1 MRDFEKRLVSLLL
14 VMVFVVFGIILS
26 TTTAFA
32 SDFTIPGLD
41 GLTISTSELT
51 NESLIEGTL
60 TARVTG
66 FKDTCG
72 SDKTQSGSVVL
83 KNTTSTV
90 MRLKFDYT
98 PTPGDGGSIK
108 IGSSTVSAA
117 GSYNNTISGNSSLT
131 ISLKSPSGSGTAS
144 MVIKN
149 IKFFSSDPKTV
160 TVNGAENGLVIGQKN
175 TEDRQFLYNGDSYTY
190 NILAQN
196 SSGTEDTL
204 TLTNVPSEGY
214 KFIAYV
220 DVNGKILSTKD
231 EYLTALR
238 SDTITAV
245 FAPED
250 DAVYSVDEIVYLD
263 FDQAVSYA
271 RTSSTSKTVVLLA
284 SGKLATG
291 NHSIPNGVTFM
302 VPFDFQHT
310 LITTGDNAVTAST
323 GDRKPYRTL
332 TMPAGST
339 LNVIAGGAI
348 SVPAKHLATSS
359 TSAPCAV
366 TGAYGHIDMEEGST
380 INLMGNNSAL
390 YAWGYITGQGTINAK
405 SGSKV
410 YELFQISDWRG
421 GTYTEKVYDGRS
433 TYKVFPFSQYYVQ
446 NIEAKLVVNYG
457 ASEIARA
464 SVNIPT
470 YGEKTSIDVTYVGS
484 GGLFELQSGATFTKY
499 YGQSYDVD
507 LDKTFI
513 EVNGSVNINKIQLNI
528 SMNGFSMNIDSSSY
542 VLPINNM
549 DFTVKSGST
558 LNMTSGKSYSFLPGS
573 GIHVE
578 EDATVNVL
586 ANAQVYVYDVKDYGR
601 FSGTSAHGIYSA
613 AYSPTRDHYGTT
625 NLSKR
630 QYDYTKPTLASY
642 SYQAAF
648 DTAHTIDSAF
658 VDINGLV
665 HIESGGTFNTTSTGA
680 NVYSSHE
687 CGRINFDDTG
697 SATASRTIYG
707 YQYNADKTYNWQAV
721 PTKSARLR
729 NTADDVTYDESNRPV
744 YNFRESAGSGTGVS
758 FVNMHG
764 RWVKDGY
771 FHTVTFLDKD
781 TEAVLSTQEVEEGYK
796 PMTAPTKEPSEA
808 EQYVLDHFEDAEG
821 NEYADLASLPAMD
834 ADDVSYYAVFAAEP
848 RKLHIT
854 YYNPATGLNQGYLEI
869 DYGTK
874 ATFVKSKT
882 GANPATV
889 NLSAAEQYTY
899 TGYWL
904 YQDHTGADLK
914 VATNSASAALYQD
927 TVFTAEFNLE
937 PRVYTISFFDSEQ
950 YDSEAGTYAALVP
963 ASKSV
968 GYGIRPTLTKTK
980 VGTDTFTVTAW
991 QYATSTGAP
1000 KDGNVHYLDVE
1011 PIPKVTA
1018 AAYYILYYDTNEG
1031 EARYKPV
1038 FRDKTSSTTSTAG
1051 TVMTEGATYYD
1062 IVSEYEY
1069 NAAPIIPKK
1078 RDTKNYYDPVG
1089 WYYGTS
1095 KTAPGYSA
1103 SADNCGA
1110 PNAIE
1115 EGQTTLPDQPV
1126 VVDGSTTYCYHIYYK
1141 KGATRYYT
1149 VAFLDEDGTPMLD
1162 SNGDPIVSAQVAYNA
1177 QPKYP
1182 GSAAPTKAADAQ
1194 YTYTF
1199 YRWALTSNP
1208 SGTQYKWNA
1217 SLAKL
1222 TKDDVTYTAVWT
1234 KTLRKYTVTWKND
1247 DGTTIDSASVEYGVT
1262 PTHAD
1267 PTKAA
1272 TAEYTYTFAGWSD
1285 GTTTY
1290 EVGAELPAVTGA
1302 VTYTATYTR
1311 TKNKYNVTWKDE
1323 DGSTLETDEDIEYGL
1338 PVSYDGTIPSKEAT
1352 AEYTYTFGGW
1362 NNGTTNYPVGTDVP
1376 TVSGHTVYT
1385 AYFTATKNAYN
1396 ITWKDEDGT
1405 TLDSAP
1411 VEYGVSPTHTVPIK
1425 PATAEYT
1432 YTFAGWSDGTTT
1444 YEVGADLPA
1453 VNGAVTYTATYSATK
1468 NKYTVTWVD
1477 DEDALIE
1484 AEEYEYGQT
1493 PSHEA
1498 PDKSNAEYTYTFTG
1512 WSPAVTIVTGN
1523 ITYKA
1528 TYTKTPNK
1536 YTVTWMNGTTVLETD
1551 TDVAYGAAP
1560 SYGGKTPTKTGTGYT
1575 YAFAGWNDGTTDY
1588 PTGTALP
1595 TVSGN
1600 TTYTAYFTATPD
1612 KYTVYFYN
1620 RYYGSSNKLNST
1632 TSSYT
1637 TAVTAQTQYYDDEPT
1652 LPSAPSKYTLV
1663 GKTYDYKYGHATFLG
1678 WYVTEYKDATYV
1690 IPKYDSTITGNLKF
1704 ADIDPLFLYRK
1715 YLAGEYLAPGSEYKV
1730 TGTTGTKKLYCFA
1743 IYDITYNTYYY
1754 NWYYDGTGAV
1764 VNKSGVST
1772 LKTVTPEV
1780 TQSDITS
1787 VSYTVPAQPSSSNRL
1802 NTTKNYCKK
1811 YNYSKFCGWYAVDT
1825 FYNSIGNCSA
1835 NGKITKATVTP
1846 EWLYQQY
1853 LDGKYYAPSSS
1864 ITISSRVWLYSIYE
1878 PSTTK
1883 TYSVTMHNAET
1894 PETEITSETEGYTE
1908 VNNTVEYGTVPTAPV
1923 KNDYLQYSYPL
1934 TGWSTKAEYDAAED
1948 KTVAAHTADEALN
1961 PVYAAQEYYLYYG
1974 VTENKY
1980 TVTWANY
1987 DGTVLDTETEVEYG
2001 ATPSYGGPDP
2011 TREPTPEYTYTFSG
2025 WDKDI
2030 APVTGD
2036 ITYTA
2041 TYDYT
2046 RVTFFSRHS
2055 LTLEGDIGENFFINV
2070 TDEELAQGVKVDY
2083 EWGDG
2088 NTASYTI
2095 DPERD
2100 RMVIDGVTL
2109 YKSSC
2114 PVPAAEMTFDVTA
2127 TVAIGGTVMESNVYS
2142 VRQYADVILSDSYK
2156 ESYIES
2162 HSEDDYDKLETLVK
2176 SMLRYGSCSQ
2186 TVFGVRLADLAD
2198 HDVSIADYTP
2208 DWSTVG
2214 AARMDMNTLLNS
2226 YGLKYEGSSLIYLE
2240 KTTLRHYFTVVDSSL
2255 YSGVTSIKIG
2265 DYTVTPHT
2273 RAGYVCF
2280 DRPGVAA
2287 ADLDELYVLSINDND
2302 CGAYGAL
2309 NYCNIAANHP
2319 TLTNADEKAL
2329 AAATYEY
2336 NAAANAYFE

>member
-1 MRDFEKRLVSLLL
+1 MMRDFEKRLVSLFL

-41 GLTISTSELT
+41 GLTISTTDLT
-51 NESLIEGTL
+51 NESLIDGTL

-72 SDKTQSGSVVL
+72 DGKVQKGSVVL
-83 KNTTSTV
+83 NNTTSST

-108 IGSSTVSAA
+108 IGSSTVTEA
-117 GSYNNTISGNSSLT
+117 GSYNNTLSANSSLT
-131 ISLKSPSGSGTAS
+131 ISLNSPSGSGTAV

-149 IKFFSSDPKTV
+149 IKFFSSDPKTI
-160 TVNGAENGLVIGQKN
+160 TVNGAENGLIIGQKN
-175 TEDRQFLYNGDSYTY
+175 TEDRQFLYNGDSHTY
-190 NILAQN
+190 SILAQN

-204 TLTNVPSEGY
+204 ILTNVPSEGY
-214 KFIAYV
+214 KFVAYV
-220 DVNGKILSTKD
+220 DANNRILSTKD

-238 SDTITAV
+238 NDTITAV

-250 DAVYSVDEIVYLD
+250 DAVYSVDEIPFLD
-263 FDQAVSYA
+263 FDQAVAYA
-271 RTSSTSKTVVLLA
+271 QSSTSKVVVLLA
-284 SGKLATG
+284 SGKLSQG
-291 NHSIPNGVTFM
+291 NHRIFNGVTFL

-310 LITTGDNAVTAST
+310 LITTGANAVTAST
-323 GDRKPYRTL
+323 GTRMPYRTL
-332 TMPAGST
+332 TMPSGSS
-339 LNVIAGGAI
+339 LNVMAGGAI
-348 SVPAKHLATSS
+348 SVPAKHIATSS

-380 INLMGNNSAL
+380 INLMGNNANL
-390 YAWGYITGQGTINAK
+390 YAWGYITGQGTINAR

-421 GTYTEKVYDGRS
+421 GSNTQDVYDGRS

-446 NIEAKLVVNYG
+446 NIEAKLVLNYG
-457 ASEIARA
+457 ATEMARA

-470 YGEKTSIDVTYVGS
+470 YGEKTSIDITYVGS

-513 EVNGSVNINKIQLNI
+513 EVDGSVNINKIQLNI
-528 SMNGFSMNIDSSSY
+528 SMKGFSMNIDSSSY

-601 FSGTSAHGIYSA
+601 FSGTNEYGTYAP

-625 NLSKR
+625 SLNKR
-630 QYDYTKPTLASY
+630 KYDYTKPTLASY

-665 HIESGGTFNTTSTGA
+665 HIESGGTFNTTTTGA

-707 YQYNADKTYNWQAV
+707 YRYNADKTYNWQAV

-729 NTADDVTYDESNRPV
+729 NTADDVTLDESNRPV

-771 FHTVTFLDKD
+771 YHTVTFLDKD

-869 DYGTK
+869 DYGAT
-874 ATFVKSKT
+874 ATFTKNKT

-889 NLSAAEQYTY
+889 TLSAAEQYTFKSTWSY
-899 TGYWL
+899 T
-904 YQDHTGADLK
+904 DHTGAAK
-914 VATNSASAALYQD
+914 TVATNSASVALYQD
-927 TVFTAEFNLE
+927 TVFTATYVLE
-937 PRVYTISFFDSEQ
+937 PRTYTISY
-950 YDSEAGTYAALVP
+950 YDSQLYNAETGTYAALAP
-963 ASKSV
+963 ATASV
-968 GYGIRPTLTKTK
+968 GYGVRPTLTKTK
-980 VGTDTFTVTAW
+980 VGPDTFTVTAW

-1018 AAYYILYYDTNEG
+1018 TAYYILYYNTNEG

-1038 FRDKTSSTTSTAG
+1038 FRDKTSSSASTAG

-1103 SADNCGA
+1103 SAENCGA

-1115 EGQTTLPDQPV
+1115 EGQTTLPEQPV

-1149 VAFLDEDGTPMLD
+1149 VAFLDEDGTPLLD
-1162 SNGDPIVSAQVAYNA
+1162 SNGDPIVSAKVSYNA

-1208 SGTQYKWNA
+1208 SATQYKWNA

-1222 TKDDVTYTAVWT
+1222 TKDGVTYTAVWT

-1247 DGTTIDSASVEYGVT
+1247 DGTTLDTASVEYGVT

-1272 TAEYTYTFAGWSD
+1272 TAEFTYTFAGWD
-1285 GTTTY
+1285 KEIT
-1290 EVGAELPAVTGA
+1290 PVTGA
-1302 VTYTATYTR
+1302 VTYTATYTATR
-1311 TKNKYNVTWKDE
+1311 NK
-1323 DGSTLETDEDIEYGL
+1323 
-1338 PVSYDGTIPSKEAT
+1338 
-1352 AEYTYTFGGW
+1352 
-1362 NNGTTNYPVGTDVP
+1362 
-1376 TVSGHTVYT
+1376 
-1385 AYFTATKNAYN
+1385 YN
-1396 ITWKDEDGT
+1396 ITWKDEAGNTIETDENVEYGQPVSYDGELLTKDATAEYTYVFGGWNDGT
-1405 TLDSAP
+1405 KDYPAGTALPTVKGHTTYTAYFNATKNAYTITWKDDDGSVIDSAP
-1411 VEYGVSPTHTVPIK
+1411 VEYGVTPTHADPTK

-1432 YTFAGWSDGTTT
+1432 YTFTGWTP
-1444 YEVGADLPA
+1444 EVTSVTGAA
-1453 VNGAVTYTATYSATK
+1453 TYTATYSATK
-1468 NKYTVTWVD
+1468 NKYTVTWLD
-1477 DEDALIE
+1477 DEGNELGS
-1484 AEEYEYGQT
+1484 EEYEYGAT
-1493 PSHEA
+1493 PTHADPEK
-1498 PDKSNAEYTYTFTG
+1498 PVGEYTYTFTG
-1512 WSPAVTIVTGN
+1512 WSPSITTVTENV
-1523 ITYKA
+1523 
-1528 TYTKTPNK
+1528 TYTATFTKVK
-1536 YTVTWMNGTTVLETD
+1536 SKFTVKWMNGTTTLETD
-1551 TDVAYGAAP
+1551 TDVAYGATP
-1560 SYGGKTPTKTGTGYT
+1560 TYNGKTPTKTGTGYT
-1575 YAFAGWNDGTTDY
+1575 YVFSGWSPEIAPVTD
-1588 PTGTALP
+1588 
-1595 TVSGN
+1595 N
-1600 TTYTAYFTATPD
+1600 ITYEAQFTATPIKCTVRFFNSFYTSAD
-1612 KYTVYFYN
+1612 KL
-1620 RYYGSSNKLNST
+1620 SNTS
-1632 TSSYT
+1632 TSSSYIA
-1637 TAVTAQTQYYDDEPT
+1637 AVAQSLDYDSEPT
-1652 LPSAPSKYTLV
+1652 LPEKPTKVTFVNKYT
-1663 GKTYDYKYGHATFLG
+1663 DYHYGHNAFLG
-1678 WYVTEYKDATYV
+1678 WYVTKYKDSTTV
-1690 IPKYDSTITGNLKF
+1690 IPQYDSTISGDLK
-1704 ADIDPLFLYRK
+1704 ISNITPEFLYRK
-1715 YLAGEYLAPGSEYKV
+1715 YLSGEYLEPGAEYKV
-1730 TGTTGTKKLYCFA
+1730 TGSMYCFA
-1743 IYDITYNTYYY
+1743 IYNITYNVRYY
-1754 NWYYDGTGAV
+1754 NKYY
-1764 VNKSGVST
+1764 NSSGELTYKADVASATTVIPEITQDTIPSAELTLVARPTSSYRLYSIAATST
-1772 LKTVTPEV
+1772 YA
-1780 TQSDITS
+1780 D
-1787 VSYTVPAQPSSSNRL
+1787 
-1802 NTTKNYCKK
+1802 KK
-1811 YNYSKFCGWYAVDT
+1811 YSYSKILGWYVTDAY
-1825 FYNSIGNCSA
+1825 YNSLGKCAA
-1835 NGKITKATVTP
+1835 NGKVKFADITP

-1853 LDGKYYAPSSS
+1853 LEGEYYAPSSK
-1864 ITISSRVWLYSIYE
+1864 IELTRRAVCFAIYE
-1878 PSTTK
+1878 PSGIRS
-1883 TYSVTMHNAET
+1883 YNVTMYNTDDSENA
-1894 PETEITSETEGYTE
+1894 ITSESAGYSE
-1908 VNNTVEYGTVPTAPV
+1908 VINSLEYGSVPTAPV
-1923 KNDYLQYSYPL
+1923 KIGNAQYSYPL

-1948 KTVAAHTADEALN
+1948 KTVPAHTAEEAMN
-1961 PVYAAQEYYLYYG
+1961 PVYAAQTYYLYYG
-1974 VTENKY
+1974 IEENKY
-1980 TVTWANY
+1980 DVTWANY
-1987 DGTVLDTETEVEYG
+1987 DGTPIEIDEQVDYNSD
-2001 ATPSYGGPDP
+2001 PSYDGETP
-2011 TREPTPEYTYTFSG
+2011 TRPDSPEYTYTFAG
-2025 WDKDI
+2025 WDKEF

-2036 ITYTA
+2036 VTYTA
-2041 TYDYT
+2041 VYDYT
-2046 RVTFFSRHS
+2046 RITFFSRHS
-2055 LTLEGDIGENFFINV
+2055 LTLEGDIGENFFLNL
-2070 TDEELAQGVKVDY
+2070 TDEELAQGVKVNY
-2083 EWGDG
+2083 VWGDD
-2088 NTASYTI
+2088 NKASYTV

-2100 RMVIDGVTL
+2100 RMVVDGVTL
-2109 YKSSC
+2109 YKTSC

-2127 TVAIGGTVMESNVYS
+2127 TVSIGSTVMESNVYS

-2156 ESYIES
+2156 ESYIAS
-2162 HSEDDYDKLETLVK
+2162 HGEDEYDKLETLVK
-2176 SMLRYGSCSQ
+2176 AMLRYGACSQ
-2186 TVFGVRLADLAD
+2186 TVFGVRLDDLAD

-2214 AARMDMNTLLNS
+2214 TARMDMTTLLNT

-2240 KTTLRHYFTVVDSSL
+2240 KTTLRHYFTVVDAGL
-2255 YSGVTSIKIG
+2255 YSNVTSIKIG

-2273 RAGYVCF
+2273 RAGHVCF
-2280 DRPGVAA
+2280 DRPDIAA
-2287 ADLDELYVLSINDND
+2287 SDLDEMYVLSVNDTD
-2302 CGAYGAL
+2302 CGAYSAMY
-2309 NYCNIAANHP
+2309 YCNIAANHP
-2319 TLTNADEKAL
+2319 SLTNDDEKAL

-2336 NAAANAYFE
+2336 NVAANAYFE